1 MLVGLLVSRWRLATS
16 LVDRSTGRA
25 VSGRR
30 HMQGHWVGTTRPI
43 IQPAYPNVTSHSHL
57 RVTSQSQV
65 GVTGHSH
72 LTEASQSRLPAI
84 AGAGR
89 H

>member
-1 MLVGLLVSRWRLATS
+1 
-16 LVDRSTGRA
+16 
-25 VSGRR
+25 
-30 HMQGHWVGTTRPI
+30 MQGHWVGTTRPI

-57 RVTSQSQV
+57 RVTSQSQM